1 MEELSTTDAQRELK
15 AKEQEE
21 FYKVC
26 RKRNKIICWDNL
38 RYFVLC
44 QNSKEIEHDD
54 FIEDELIRE
63 II

>member
-26 RKRNKIICWDNL
+26 RKRNKIIC
-38 RYFVLC
+38 
-44 QNSKEIEHDD
+44 
-54 FIEDELIRE
+54 
-63 II
+63 